1 MKAFAEFVK
10 LLFSFRPKDLFV
22 TPTTNGFTQFFRFIF
37 TGAIASL
44 TDLAV
49 VTLLYEA
56 GGLEQ
61 ARWHILGFD
70 MGALIANGAGFLVG
84 LTVNYLLTVIFVF
97 RYQNLNRAKEFL
109 SFAAVGIIGLFIKLV
124 TVALL
129 SRYALDLTQQV
140 LGFIPMVT
148 VVSVIGTLVAFLWNF
163 FARKYGLYS
172 KKSRERLGQ

>member
-1 MKAFAEFVK
+1 MKALAAFVK
-10 LLFSFRPKDLFV
+10 LLFPFQPKALFV

-44 TDLAV
+44 ADLAV
-49 VTLLYEA
+49 ATLLFEA
-56 GGLEQ
+56 GGLE
-61 ARWHILGFD
+61 AAAWHILGFD
-70 MGALIANGAGFLVG
+70 VGALLANAAGFVVG

-109 SFAAVGIIGLFIKLV
+109 SFGAVGIIGLLIKLV

-129 SRYALDLTQQV
+129 SRYALDLSAQV
-140 LGFIPMVT
+140 LGCIPMVT